1 MFGTRCNVIAIYW
14 LVCLSILVGSAPA
27 MHAQTLEHI
36 REFWDFTPD
45 VQFLPGG
52 YVLEAYDGKPRYFIY
67 KDSKFERLQGALPPL
82 LKNWTAFDW
91 SVDYDDQIN
100 VISTL
105 PKELRAVL
113 PKRARVK
120 KFLQLDGPDG
130 KSWVALTCYTHKT
143 WGGGINDKD
152 IFLTAAL
159 ETNPTH
165 PQAKYRKLWTRK
177 LDEQSNY
184 GDFQYQSIP
193 GAGKFVVLYTTG
205 VGGDAVTYSV
215 DVYRLKGM

>member
-1 MFGTRCNVIAIYW
+1 MLNMRVSTMATWMAFFVSLLFSAS
-14 LVCLSILVGSAPA
+14 SIHG
-27 MHAQTLEHI
+27 QTLEHI

-52 YVLEAYDGKPRYFIY
+52 YILEAYDGKPKYFIY
-67 KDSKFERLQGALPPL
+67 KNSKFERLQGQIPSL
-82 LKNWTAFDW
+82 LKDWTSFDW

-100 VISTL
+100 VIRTL
-105 PKELRAVL
+105 PEELRIVL
-113 PKRARVK
+113 PRRARVK
-120 KFLQLDGPDG
+120 KFLQLDGPNG
-130 KSWVALTCYTHKT
+130 KSEMALICYTRKT

-159 ETNPTH
+159 NANPTDL
-165 PQAKYRKLWTRK
+165 QAKYRKLWTRK

-184 GDFQYQSIP
+184 GDFQYQTIP
-193 GAGKFVVLYTTG
+193 GVAKFVVLYTTG

>member
-1 MFGTRCNVIAIYW
+1 MFRK
-14 LVCLSILVGSAPA
+14 LCLLGCFTALLFPLSVSY
-27 MHAQTLEHI
+27 AQTLEHV
-36 REFWDFTPD
+36 REFWDFSGD

-52 YVLEAYDGKPRYFIY
+52 YVTEGDEEKIKTYIFKN
-67 KDSKFERLQGALPPL
+67 SKFERLQGALPPL
-82 LKNWTAFDW
+82 LKDWTSFDW

-100 VISTL
+100 VIGTL
-105 PKELRAVL
+105 PEELRAVL
-113 PKRARVK
+113 PRRARVK
-120 KFLQLDGPDG
+120 KFLQLDSPNG
-130 KSWVALTCYTHKT
+130 KSEVALICYTRKT

-159 ETNPTH
+159 NANPTDL
-165 PQAKYRKLWTRK
+165 QGKYRKLWTRK

-184 GDFQYQSIP
+184 GDFQYQTIP
-193 GAGKFVVLYTTG
+193 GVGKFVVLYTTG

>member
-1 MFGTRCNVIAIYW
+1 MLNMRVTAMTTWIACCMSLLI
-14 LVCLSILVGSAPA
+14 SAPSA
-27 MHAQTLEHI
+27 RAQTLEHI

-52 YVLEAYDGKPRYFIY
+52 YVLEAYDGKPKYFIY
-67 KDSKFERLQGALPPL
+67 KNSRFEPLQGALPPL
-82 LKNWTAFDW
+82 LKDWTSFDW

-105 PKELRAVL
+105 PEELRAVL

-130 KSWVALTCYTHKT
+130 KSQVALICYTRKA
-143 WGGGINDKD
+143 WGGGINDKS

-159 ETNPTH
+159 ETNPTDL
-165 PQAKYRKLWTRK
+165 QSKYRKLWTRK

-184 GDFQYQSIP
+184 GDFQYHSIP
-193 GAGKFVVLYTTG
+193 GVGKFIVLYTTG